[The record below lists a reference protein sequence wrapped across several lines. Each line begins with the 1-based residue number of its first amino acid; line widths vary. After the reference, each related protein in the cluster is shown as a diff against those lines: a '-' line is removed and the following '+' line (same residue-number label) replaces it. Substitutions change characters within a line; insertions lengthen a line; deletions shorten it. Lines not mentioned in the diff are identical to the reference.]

1 MSGGVPVTENESS
14 NLGRRLY
21 NIFFLFN
28 TVVTECKKKKL
39 LKISRKSN
47 KIKNNASEQLGQPTG
62 RFRVTRSRTPV
73 LWLCRIQEELV
84 YLSCH

>member
-28 TVVTECKKKKL
+28 TVVTECKKKKTV
-39 LKISRKSN
+39 KD
-47 KIKNNASEQLGQPTG
+47 
-62 RFRVTRSRTPV
+62 F
-73 LWLCRIQEELV
+73 
-84 YLSCH
+84 